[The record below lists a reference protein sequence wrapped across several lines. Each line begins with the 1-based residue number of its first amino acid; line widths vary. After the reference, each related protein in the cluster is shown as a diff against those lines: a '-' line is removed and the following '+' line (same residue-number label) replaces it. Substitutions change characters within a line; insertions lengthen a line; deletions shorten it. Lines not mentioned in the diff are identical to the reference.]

1 MSVTEICPVC
11 EKTNQ
16 VVSEPDDS
24 GYRTK
29 VCMSCYLALEAERV
43 GNWKTS
49 NANAKKSQ
57 S

>member
-1 MSVTEICPVC
+1 MVTEICPVC

-16 VVSEPDDS
+16 VASEPEET

-29 VCMSCYLALEAERV
+29 VCMSCYLALEAERI
-43 GNWKTS
+43 GSWKTS
-49 NANAKKSQ
+49 NANAKKNQ